1 MGKLFKGIT
10 IPINA
15 KDKTQKVFATV
26 QRSIKGFGSAVKSSM
41 KVAAV
46 AIAAVSA
53 AFATLAKKS
62 YDSMDAIQK
71 TSDRIGMNA
80 ELLQALQFGAV
91 ESGTEIEKLRLGME
105 KFTKQLGD
113 AAMGT
118 GTAKLILEK
127 YGIQIKDSRNELKST
142 EDVLFEVVEA
152 LGKTESSFEKNATLF
167 ALFGRTGAQLNALL
181 GQGLPVLN
189 EVIERYNRLGLAI
202 SETTLNA
209 VAKANDKWQEFISLG
224 RSLRDQFFGALA
236 PGFTSM
242 IQNLEDMAIEVA
254 KSKDGFEAW
263 GKALAVDFLE
273 GVKVAAQ
280 GAAIMA
286 AAVINLT
293 AGLFEALKAVLELRI
308 SISGLW
314 DTFQKFIMSAT
325 GVGRV
330 FVQTSE
336 GAATLAKNTEDLK
349 KQLLELGN
357 HELVNFDDLYN
368 ELDRIIKLIQNP
380 LGDTDTDE
388 APKEFVSTWQKVFGQ
403 IARSVDN
410 VTNAMTASFTA
421 FFNATSDKF
430 LDFKNLAKDIM
441 KMIITDLVKA
451 WAIMKII
458 NPLRGFFGLDPV
470 GARAAGGTVTA
481 GRPYL
486 VGEKGA
492 ELFVPNQ
499 TGTIVPNDKMSG
511 GATNVNVAFNI
522 TAWDS
527 KDATQAIAQQAP
539 NIVSIVENSFRRRG
553 QILGAT

>member
-15 KDKTQKVFATV
+15 KDKTQKVFAIV
-26 QRSIKGFGSAVKSSM
+26 QRSIKGFGSAVKSTM

-53 AFATLAKKS
+53 AFVTLAKKS
-62 YDSMDAIQK
+62 FDSMDAIQK
-71 TSDRIGMNA
+71 TADRVGMNA
-80 ELLQALQFGAV
+80 EMLQALQFGAV

-118 GTAKLILEK
+118 GTAKVILEK
-127 YGIQIKDSRNELKST
+127 YGISLRNNRGQLRET
-142 EDVLFEVVEA
+142 EDVLMDVVDV
-152 LGKTESSFEKNATLF
+152 LGQTESSFEKNSVLF

-181 GQGLPVLN
+181 GQGRGVLD
-189 EVIERYNRLGLAI
+189 EVIERYDRLGLAI
-202 SETTLNA
+202 SKATLDGVA
-209 VAKANDKWQEFISLG
+209 VFNDKMAEFISIG
-224 RSLRDQFFGALA
+224 VAVRDQFFGALA
-236 PGFTSM
+236 PLFTGMITSLQKLVFGF
-242 IQNLEDMAIEVA
+242 LE
-254 KSKDGFEAW
+254 SKDGAEAFGKELAGKFVDAVKLSIQFFEDFGNTIAETIN
-263 GKALAVDFLE
+263 GLKFNLKEAEISFFQFFYALSNS
-273 GVKVAAQ
+273 AAGSMLGLSEFSDQ
-280 GAAIMA
+280 FGQSMIDAA
-286 AAVINLT
+286 
-293 AGLFEALKAVLELRI
+293 LELEAMRGI
-308 SISGLW
+308 FEKPFDFSETIASIERLMNPITEITVTAVKRGEE
-314 DTFQKFIMSAT
+314 IRSAWT
-325 GVGRV
+325 DIFNTIG
-330 FVQTSE
+330 
-336 GAATLAKNTEDLK
+336 GAIDATT
-349 KQLLELGN
+349 Q
-357 HELVNFDDLYN
+357 
-368 ELDRIIKLIQNP
+368 
-380 LGDTDTDE
+380 
-388 APKEFVSTWQKVFGQ
+388 
-403 IARSVDN
+403 
-410 VTNAMTASFTA
+410 AMTASFTA

-441 KMIITDLVKA
+441 KMIITDLIKA
-451 WAIMKII
+451 WTIMNII
-458 NPLRGFFGLDPV
+458 NPIRGFFGLPSLT
-470 GARAAGGTVTA
+470 GKAAGGTVTA

>member
-15 KDKTQKVFATV
+15 KDNTQKVFAMV

-53 AFATLAKKS
+53 AFVTLAKRS
-62 YDSMDAIQK
+62 FDSMDAIQK
-71 TSDRIGMNA
+71 TADRVGMNA
-80 ELLQALQFGAV
+80 EVLQALQFGAV

-118 GTAKLILEK
+118 GTAKVILEK
-127 YGIQIKDSRNELKST
+127 YGISLRDGKNQLRGT
-142 EDVLFEVVEA
+142 EEVLMDVVKV
-152 LGKTESSFEKNATLF
+152 LGQTESSFEKNSVLF

-181 GQGLPVLN
+181 GQGRGVLD
-189 EVIERYNRLGLAI
+189 EVIERYDRLGLAI
-202 SETTLNA
+202 SKATLDGVA
-209 VAKANDKWQEFISLG
+209 VFNDKMAEFISIG
-224 RSLRDQFFGALA
+224 VAVRDQFFGALA
-236 PGFTSM
+236 PLFTGLVQS
-242 IQNLEDMAIEVA
+242 LEDMTL
-254 KSKDGFEAW
+254 K
-263 GKALAVDFLE
+263 FLE
-273 GVKVAAQ
+273 SRGGAEAFGQYMAGKFVDAVKLSIQFFEDFGNTIAETINGLKFNLKEAEVSFFQFFYTLSNSAAGSILGLSEFADQ
-280 GAAIMA
+280 FGQSMIDAA
-286 AAVINLT
+286 
-293 AGLFEALKAVLELRI
+293 LELEAMRGIFEKPFDFSETIASIERLMNPIAEITVTATKRGEEI
-308 SISGLW
+308 S
-314 DTFQKFIMSAT
+314 SAWT
-325 GVGRV
+325 DIFNTIG
-330 FVQTSE
+330 
-336 GAATLAKNTEDLK
+336 GAIDATT
-349 KQLLELGN
+349 Q
-357 HELVNFDDLYN
+357 
-368 ELDRIIKLIQNP
+368 
-380 LGDTDTDE
+380 
-388 APKEFVSTWQKVFGQ
+388 
-403 IARSVDN
+403 
-410 VTNAMTASFTA
+410 AMTASFTA

-451 WAIMKII
+451 WTIMNII
-458 NPLRGFFGLDPV
+458 NPLRGFFGLPSLP
-470 GARAAGGTVTA
+470 GKAAGGTVTA